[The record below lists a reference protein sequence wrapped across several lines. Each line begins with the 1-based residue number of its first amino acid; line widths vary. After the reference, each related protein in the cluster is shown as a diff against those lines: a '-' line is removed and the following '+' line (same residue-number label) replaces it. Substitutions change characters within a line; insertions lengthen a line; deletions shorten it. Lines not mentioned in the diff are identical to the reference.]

1 MKKIAPKKGHLSNLK
16 LNKLP
21 LLWIRGMS
29 ALSFMALAGCSS
41 LTNIGESDFSCPGI
55 PSGVKCMSTLDV
67 YNATNDGHV
76 PRPVSAKEARE
87 GIVNASFNESIGSE
101 LSNMQ
106 IAKQQEQQFINNY
119 VAPYLPDKPIPIR
132 TPAEVMRIWIAPW
145 EDQNG
150 DLIATGYVFTEIE
163 ARRWVVGE
171 EPAPSSPTLRPLQ
184 VNKEN

>member
-1 MKKIAPKKGHLSNLK
+1 MNNIASKKGRLSHLNL
-16 LNKLP
+16 NRLP
-21 LLWIRGMS
+21 LLWTRGLS
-29 ALSFMALAGCSS
+29 VLSFVTLAGCSS
-41 LTNIGESDFSCPGI
+41 LTNIGESEYSCPGT
-55 PSGVKCMSTLDV
+55 PDGVKCMSTLDV

-76 PRPVSAKEARE
+76 PRPMSAKDASE
-87 GIVNASFNESIGSE
+87 GVVNVSPNVSVGSE

-106 IAKQQEQQFINNY
+106 IARQQEQQFINNY
-119 VAPYLPDKPIPIR
+119 VAPYLPDKPVPIR